1 VLLVATPFSSIYTR
15 FLRLV
20 DDYELALPPEEEL
33 NEILFGFL
41 DMARSLYFPQ
51 CKKDLELIT
60 EQDGVGEFEEDLT
73 SQEQY
78 ILALGMAKA
87 WISPKVKNADLMSKS
102 IGDRDYKAV
111 QGTSYIKE
119 LSKLEKQIEDEVDD
133 YARRYSWK
141 NFSTEDW

>member
-1 VLLVATPFSSIYTR
+1 VATPFSSIYTR

>member
-60 EQDGVGEFEEDLT
+60 EQDGVGEFTEDLT